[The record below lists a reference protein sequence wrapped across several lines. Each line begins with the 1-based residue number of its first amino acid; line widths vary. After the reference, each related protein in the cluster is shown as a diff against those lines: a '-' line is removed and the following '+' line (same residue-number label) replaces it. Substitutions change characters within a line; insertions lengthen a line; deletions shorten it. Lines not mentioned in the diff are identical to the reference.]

1 MNSIITLTGRKKMA
15 EARAGINPL
24 PPITYMAVGDGG
36 VETDGTVKGPGDV
49 LANELV
55 RKEVGNAIKI
65 SDTCYRYKL
74 TLNKGELTGK
84 EISEMALIDEDG
96 DTVAIKNFLKKPKDE
111 DMEMDFEIDD
121 NF

>member
-1 MNSIITLTGRKKMA
+1 MNSIITLVGRKKMA
-15 EARAGINPL
+15 KARAGIKPL
-24 PPITYMAVGDGG
+24 PPIAFMEVGDGG
-36 VETDGTVKGPGDV
+36 VEADGKVKEQGDKMV
-49 LANELV
+49 NELA
-55 RKEVGNAIKI
+55 RKAVEDAVKI

-84 EISEMALIDEDG
+84 EISEMALIDEEG
-96 DTVAIKNFLKKPKDE
+96 DAVAIKNFLKKPKDE

>member
-1 MNSIITLTGRKKMA
+1 MNSIITLAGRKKMA
-15 EARAGINPL
+15 EARAGIKPL
-24 PPITYMAVGDGG
+24 PPIAFMAVGDGG
-36 VETDGTVKGPGDV
+36 VETDGTVKEPGDV

-55 RKEVGNAIKI
+55 RKEIGNAVKI

>member
-1 MNSIITLTGRKKMA
+1 M
-15 EARAGINPL
+15 
-24 PPITYMAVGDGG
+24 
-36 VETDGTVKGPGDV
+36 
-49 LANELV
+49 
-55 RKEVGNAIKI
+55 
-65 SDTCYRYKL
+65 
-74 TLNKGELTGK
+74 